1 MDSASIHYFPS
12 LDDEA
17 IETLLDSWKT
27 TYPLMGVFALLP
39 EAEQG
44 GVEWLQS
51 VCARYKVTLAG
62 AVFPAL
68 VENGE
73 FRTQGLWLLRF
84 DSMPYIALH
93 ENLPHDAVGAAR
105 VAEQI
110 GIQIRAQINDNP
122 QVTLFLLFDALVPNI
137 STMLDEL
144 YLQLANRVHY
154 VGANAGSETFQPM
167 PCLFDNA
174 RTIQNGVLLMLLQP
188 HLGAMLAHGYCVPPK
203 MISATST
210 EGNCIRQIDWR
221 PAFEVYQ
228 ELVQA
233 QSGVEVTREN
243 FYQHAVHFPFGII
256 RANHEVLVRIPV
268 ALEEDGSLFC
278 VGEVPANAVLTLL
291 EAPKIDSQ
299 HTLQTLV
306 QGLTGLNGEL
316 AGSELLL
323 FYCAGRRLHLGLEAA
338 SNELRQFAK
347 LTRATSIAG
356 ALSLGEIGSSLQW
369 GYPLFHNAALV
380 VTRWDKG

>member
-1 MDSASIHYFPS
+1 MDTPGMCYFPA
-12 LDDEA
+12 LDDAVIEA
-17 IETLLDSWKT
+17 TLATWRT
-27 TYPLMGVFALLP
+27 AWPQMGVFALLP
-39 EAEQG
+39 ETETAG
-44 GVEWLQS
+44 ITRLQS
-51 VCARYKVTLAG
+51 LCERHEVALAG

-68 VENGE
+68 VESGE
-73 FRTQGLWLLRF
+73 FRTQGLWLLRL
-84 DSMPYIALH
+84 DAMPYVALH
-93 ENLPHDAVGAAR
+93 DHLPHDAAGAAQ

-110 GIQIRAQINDNP
+110 GSQIRAEINDAQ

-137 STMLDEL
+137 STLLDEL

-174 RTIQNGVLLMLLQP
+174 RTVQNGVLLMLLQP
-188 HLGAMLAHGYCVPPK
+188 HLGAVLAHGYSAPPN

-210 EGNCIRQIDWR
+210 DGNRIRQVDWR

-228 ELVQA
+228 ELVRTQF
-233 QSGVEVTREN
+233 GVKVTREN

-268 ALEEDGSLFC
+268 TLEEDGSLFC

-291 EAPKIDSQ
+291 EAPQVDSP

-306 QGLTGLNGEL
+306 KGLTEANGEL
-316 AGSELLL
+316 AGSEILL
-323 FYCAGRRLHLGLEAA
+323 FYCAGRRLHLGLQAA
-338 SNELRQFAK
+338 CSELHQFAQM
-347 LTRATSIAG
+347 TRAAHIAG

-369 GYPLFHNAALV
+369 GYPLFHNATLV
-380 VTRWDKG
+380 AARWDKA

>member
-1 MDSASIHYFPS
+1 MNSPGMHYFPS
-12 LDDEA
+12 LDNAA
-17 IETLLDSWKT
+17 IEMLLDSWRSA
-27 TYPLMGVFALLP
+27 YPHMGVLALLP
-39 EAEQG
+39 EAETG
-44 GVEWLQS
+44 GVERLQS
-51 VCARYKVTLAG
+51 IFALHKVALVG

-68 VENGE
+68 VESGE
-73 FRTQGLWLLRF
+73 FCTHGLWLLRF
-84 DSMPYIALH
+84 DSMPYVALH

-110 GIQIRAQINDNP
+110 GSQIRAHISGDP
-122 QVTLFLLFDALVPNI
+122 QVTLFMLFDALVPNI
-137 STMLDEL
+137 STLLDEL

-174 RTIQNGVLLMLLQP
+174 RTVQNGVLLMLLQP
-188 HLGAMLAHGYCVPPK
+188 HLGAMLAHGYNAPPS

-210 EGNCIRQIDWR
+210 EGNRIRQIDWR

-228 ELVQA
+228 ELVRA
-233 QSGVEVTREN
+233 QSGVEVTTDN

-299 HTLQTLV
+299 HTLQTLA
-306 QGLTGLNGEL
+306 QGLSELNGDL

-323 FYCAGRRLHLGLEAA
+323 FYCAGRRLHLGLSAA
-338 SNELRQFAK
+338 TNELRHFTR

-356 ALSLGEIGSSLQW
+356 ALSLGEIGSSLKW
-369 GYPLFHNAALV
+369 GYPLFHNATLV
-380 VTRWDKG
+380 ATRWDMG